1 MHYYQP
7 YWTLVGSGVKPFEN
21 SGRPMGD
28 VLPKN
33 ATWLK
38 TGAATFDPENNKLIT
53 EEGDEISYEFLVI
66 AMGISLDYSQVNHF

>member
-1 MHYYQP
+1 
-7 YWTLVGSGVKPFEN
+7 
-21 SGRPMGD
+21 MGD

-66 AMGISLDYSQVNHF
+66 AMGISLDYSQVSIF